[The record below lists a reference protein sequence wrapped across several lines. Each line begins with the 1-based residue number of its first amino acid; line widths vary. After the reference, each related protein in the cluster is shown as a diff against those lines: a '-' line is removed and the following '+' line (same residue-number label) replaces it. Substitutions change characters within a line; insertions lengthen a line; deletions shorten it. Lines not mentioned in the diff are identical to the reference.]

1 MDKNT
6 EKIINDHDIKIEL
19 SDKTNL
25 IEQSSYH
32 YSLQERETP
41 NLYRH
46 LYDYETVPKVTF
58 NHRFVPMNMPK
69 DIWITDTT
77 FRDGQQ
83 STSPFTV
90 QQIVDLYKMMNRL
103 GGEKAG

>member
-6 EKIINDHDIKIEL
+6 EKIINDHSIKVEL

-69 DIWITDTT
+69 DI
-77 FRDGQQ
+77 FR
-83 STSPFTV
+83 STAYLLPKHWAKSRDCFP
-90 QQIVDLYKMMNRL
+90 KMAYTPPNTEERS
-103 GGEKAG
+103 

>member
-6 EKIINDHDIKIEL
+6 EKIINDHDIKVEL

-46 LYDYETVPKVTF
+46 LFDYETVPKVTF

-69 DIWITDTT
+69 VLPACWVQPSL
-77 FRDGQQ
+77 FRI
-83 STSPFTV
+83 P
-90 QQIVDLYKMMNRL
+90 IR
-103 GGEKAG
+103 